1 MGALACIITFFKIN
15 FSIGDF
21 TVKETLMFAADFW
34 LKESAAE
41 KEARVER
48 LIRELGLESTLA
60 LSVVVIYYFSYI

>member
-1 MGALACIITFFKIN
+1 
-15 FSIGDF
+15 
-21 TVKETLMFAADFW
+21 MFAADFW

-60 LSVVVIYYFSYI
+60 LSIVVIYYFSYI